1 MLDYGVWSSSLGGRG
16 NGIRFDSQGSTDGG
30 YWRAANRLVGREKLK
45 KWDKALLEPTSAA
58 VGGGGSIWTKLAT
71 SSEEE
76 EEDLTTTTTTKKKT
90 TETKAMIEL
99 NEKEKLILQEME
111 IELTSFFEFAQR
123 AQRDEEKVWKV
134 LERNLELLKRLGG
147 AQIARTRKSGKREEK
162 KSRKKKFTTMTAT
175 GELGAHEAT
184 VGIEGE
190 EEGEGQKRDLAEGI
204 EKQDGELQIKELFR
218 TLAETDALSLSLCS
232 SPCVRVLLADAL
244 LASFT
249 SLLSSFYSSSVL
261 PSTTTTRSA
270 PSLLPSPSL
279 IRSLTPLIVGELHRE
294 SSYHG
299 GLEPVEGGGMDLK
312 SGWEKAVKES
322 SMSHAHGT
330 GDLGTGMIKQE

>member
-1 MLDYGVWSSSLGGRG
+1 MLDYGVWSSSLGGGG

-58 VGGGGSIWTKLAT
+58 VGGGGSIRAKLAT
-71 SSEEE
+71 SSEEEE

-99 NEKEKLILQEME
+99 NEKEKLILQEMQ

-184 VGIEGE
+184 AGIEGE

-204 EKQDGELQIKELFR
+204 EKQDGELQIKDLFR
-218 TLAETDALSLSLCS
+218 TLAETDALSLSVFLSLRACS
-232 SPCVRVLLADAL
+232 FSRCITGILHFFTLFVLQFLRPTFNDNDKI
-244 LASFT
+244 
-249 SLLSSFYSSSVL
+249 SSFPITFTVTNSIIDTL
-261 PSTTTTRSA
+261 DR
-270 PSLLPSPSL
+270 
-279 IRSLTPLIVGELHRE
+279 R
-294 SSYHG
+294 
-299 GLEPVEGGGMDLK
+299 
-312 SGWEKAVKES
+312 
-322 SMSHAHGT
+322 
-330 GDLGTGMIKQE
+330 

>member
-1 MLDYGVWSSSLGGRG
+1 MLDYGVWSSSLGGGG

-58 VGGGGSIWTKLAT
+58 VGGGGSTRTKLAT

-76 EEDLTTTTTTKKKT
+76 EEEDLATTTTTKKKT

-184 VGIEGE
+184 AGIEGE

-204 EKQDGELQIKELFR
+204 EKQD
-218 TLAETDALSLSLCS
+218 
-232 SPCVRVLLADAL
+232 ADAL